1 MSNKPLISVIV
12 PIYNVEKYLEKCV
25 HSIVKQSYEN
35 LEIILVDDGSTD
47 ACGALCDQ
55 LALQDHR
62 IQVIHKPNGGL
73 SDARNAGLDRMRGK
87 YVTFID
93 SDDWV
98 TEDYISSLYRL
109 IRHYRCAV
117 SIGNYKDVIE
127 ERPTAL
133 GEKKRSKPQT
143 GYLDNKKAVEALL
156 YQKYFTTSACVKL
169 YAADLWRDIRFPV
182 DRLYEDVITIY
193 EVLSKAEGAAFTN
206 QIFYFYRQRAGSIV
220 RKEFSLKIMDY
231 VYHTDQVLKMVN
243 RDYPDLKAAAVSRC
257 LWAKIHVLVHM
268 DDPKK
273 YPKEYKFL
281 WNAVKKDRMNV
292 LLNPKVRINNKIVLI
307 LSLGG
312 VRVLKTA
319 FFLSKKM

>member
-109 IRHYRCAV
+109 
-117 SIGNYKDVIE
+117 N
-127 ERPTAL
+127 
-133 GEKKRSKPQT
+133 QT
-143 GYLDNKKAVEALL
+143 
-156 YQKYFTTSACVKL
+156 
-169 YAADLWRDIRFPV
+169 
-182 DRLYEDVITIY
+182 
-193 EVLSKAEGAAFTN
+193 
-206 QIFYFYRQRAGSIV
+206 
-220 RKEFSLKIMDY
+220 
-231 VYHTDQVLKMVN
+231 
-243 RDYPDLKAAAVSRC
+243 
-257 LWAKIHVLVHM
+257 
-268 DDPKK
+268 
-273 YPKEYKFL
+273 
-281 WNAVKKDRMNV
+281 
-292 LLNPKVRINNKIVLI
+292 
-307 LSLGG
+307 LSLCCFYWK
-312 VRVLKTA
+312 L
-319 FFLSKKM
+319 